1 MARGKPLVRQW
12 NLLKA
17 LQSHRFGVDTETL
30 AQCAGCSKRQV
41 QRDLAVLESVGF
53 PVSFEMRDFGKR
65 FWKLSP
71 HFIENEGMILN
82 LTEVLSLFLSR
93 QMLSPFSGTLFGDG
107 LNSVLEKIKSIV
119 PKTALDYFYGVED
132 SLIAR
137 STKSSDYSKYNDII
151 QTINNCIIDNIVL
164 RLTYASPSKDAY
176 TCDYHPYGLIFFE
189 SSLYCVGYMSRYSQV
204 RVIKIDRIIEAEPTD
219 SKFKRPEDFTL
230 SQHFKGSFGIITAG
244 RPEKIRLRLFGW
256 AAREVREQC
265 WHPSQSIENDSD
277 DELLVQFE
285 LSNTVEFTR
294 WVLGFG
300 ANAKVESPPRLA
312 AEIKQQITRM
322 QKRYQ

>member
-93 QMLSPFSGTLFGDG
+93 QMLSPLSGTLFGDG
-107 LNSVLEKIKSIV
+107 LTSVLEKIKSIV
-119 PKTALDYFYGVED
+119 PKTALDYFYGLED
-132 SLIAR
+132 SLLAR
-137 STKSSDYSKYNDII
+137 SVKSSDYSKYSGII
-151 QTINNCIIDNIVL
+151 QTINSCILENTVL

-176 TCDYHPYGLIFFE
+176 TCQYHPYGLIFFE
-189 SSLYCVGYMSRYSQV
+189 SNLYCIGYMSRYSQV
-204 RVIKIDRIIEAEPTD
+204 RVIKIDRIKDVEPTEK
-219 SKFKRPEDFTL
+219 KFKRPDNFSLGE
-230 SQHFKGSFGIITAG
+230 HFKGSFGIITAG
-244 RPEKIRLRLFGW
+244 KPQKIIIRLFGW
-256 AAREVREQC
+256 AAREVREQQ
-265 WHPSQSIENDSD
+265 WHPSQKIIEDSP
-277 DELLVQFE
+277 DELLVEFE
-285 LSNTVEFTR
+285 LSNTIEFTR
-294 WVLGFG
+294 WILGFG
-300 ANAKVESPPRLA
+300 ANAKVESPLRLA
-312 AEIKQQITRM
+312 GEVAAQITRM